1 LTGIFPVNVTGSA
14 QEQQRNSGGIEA
26 VLFDVA
32 GTLAIPEDREAWVAG
47 AAAEVGVAVG
57 DVAALAAELERVGR
71 PGGPYPDAVPD
82 ALVEAYDNRDRSPER
97 HRAAYAGLL
106 ATRAAAPLATA
117 LYERILRPDGWEAYP
132 DAAPT
137 LLALRERG
145 IATAAVSNVGFDLR
159 PVLDGLGLLALLDA
173 VVLSY
178 EVGAVK
184 PDPAIFR
191 AACGALGVEPHRA
204 LMVGDHPE
212 ADGGAADAGLGTLLI
227 EMSPPGAPHGLGAVL
242 DLV

>member
-1 LTGIFPVNVTGSA
+1 MEHPRRDRA
-14 QEQQRNSGGIEA
+14 AIEA

-32 GTLAIPEDREAWVAG
+32 GTLAIPEEREAWVRG
-47 AAAEVGVAVG
+47 AAREAGVEVP

-71 PGGPYPDAVPD
+71 PGGPYPDTVPA
-82 ALVEAYDNRDRSPER
+82 ALAEAYENRDASPEL
-97 HRAAYAGLL
+97 HRAAYTGLL
-106 ATRAAAPLATA
+106 AEVAPPAFATV
-117 LYERILRPDGWEAYP
+117 LYERILAPHGWAAYP

-137 LLALRERG
+137 LRALRERG
-145 IATAAVSNVGFDLR
+145 LRIAAVSNVGFDLR

-191 AACGALGVEPHRA
+191 AACAALGVAPERA

-212 ADGGAADAGLGTLLI
+212 ADGGAAGAGLATLILP
-227 EMSPPGAPHGLGAVL
+227 MTPPGGPHGLGAVL
-242 DLV
+242 DMV

>member
-1 LTGIFPVNVTGSA
+1 MA
-14 QEQQRNSGGIEA
+14 IEA

-32 GTLAIPEDREAWVAG
+32 GTLAIPEEREAWVVG
-47 AAAEVGVAVG
+47 AAATAGVAVD

-71 PGGPYPDAVPD
+71 PGGPYPSRVPD
-82 ALVEAYDNRDRSPER
+82 ALVDSYNNRDSGPEV

-106 ATRAAAPLATA
+106 ATRAAEPLATA
-117 LYERILRPDGWEAYP
+117 LYERILRPEGWAAYP

-137 LLALRERG
+137 LRALRDRG
-145 IATAAVSNVGFDLR
+145 LRLAAVSNVGFDLR

-191 AACGALGVEPHRA
+191 TACSAVGVEPQHA

-212 ADGGAADAGLGTLLI
+212 ADGGATAAGLRTLI
-227 EMSPPGAPHGLGAVL
+227 IPMSPPGAPHGLGAVL